1 MIFKF
6 LLWLDGS
13 ENEII
18 PLIKKLKL
26 ISCYLFPSHVSKLT
40 SIYQTFYEMSGIQ
53 QGRSGGEKNDQLLNE
68 RSDFKFDDFFSDFQ
82 FWLSNHQILQV
93 FSSFFFFC

>member
-1 MIFKF
+1 MF
-6 LLWLDGS
+6 LLDGS

-40 SIYQTFYEMSGIQ
+40 SIYQSFYEMSGIQ
-53 QGRSGGEKNDQLLNE
+53 QQRRRRGSGGEKNDDLLNE
-68 RSDFKFDDFFSDFQ
+68 SDFKFDDFFQDFQ

-93 FSSFFFFC
+93 